1 MRSCLIA
8 REDLFPG
15 YSRSCTHGGRGEE
28 KPFIIFL
35 ALVIIITEE
44 RRVKL
49 ICFSLSNSPQ
59 GVRAFKKPPLP
70 AKLGDIRLVGEKT
83 KDGVCIG

>member
-1 MRSCLIA
+1 MA

-15 YSRSCTHGGRGEE
+15 YSRSCTHGGRGEA
-28 KPFIIFL
+28 FYHFFL

-49 ICFSLSNSPQ
+49 ICFSLSNSAVPR
-59 GVRAFKKPPLP
+59 GCRLLRNFP